1 MRRSGRVRFRR
12 DTGASFS
19 EERDWE
25 GRAMAGDKGERGPRG
40 EVEGRTARGER
51 GVGGI
56 VSDLFALS

>member
-1 MRRSGRVRFRR
+1 
-12 DTGASFS
+12 
-19 EERDWE
+19 
-25 GRAMAGDKGERGPRG
+25 MAGDKGERGPRG